1 MKKTKIF
8 LFAFLSLV
16 LITSCDEGFEE
27 LNTDPNNPTEVPA
40 HLLLS
45 QTQSTHMNMMYGMGR
60 GADMGGC
67 WVQQWSKVQYNSE
80 ARYIPRRGTIDGMWN
95 VMYTSIISEA
105 HAMQALAVTEENP
118 SLEGAALVMKAIGFQ
133 TLVDLFGPVPFT
145 EALDAA
151 NLKPAYDDEATVYA
165 GIIDMLTQAA
175 AKFSQGGSIT
185 SSSDLYYAG
194 DVSKWIKLANT
205 LKFRALMRISS
216 TRSVGGELAALQGK
230 MFTSNDDNATVK
242 YLSAAPDANPIYETI
257 VDGTRYEYKVNSQ
270 VVDRLGSLNDP
281 RLAVYASPNTSGVII
296 GKPSGYGLQTTL
308 PNEALGYTYADISGL
323 GSFYLNP
330 ELPGVLMSYS
340 QLNFLLAEAHNEGF
354 LPGGTASA
362 LPFFKEGIKASFAAN
377 ALDATNYLAQPNLTF
392 ATQSEARSKIGV
404 QAWIAS
410 YGQGIESWTEW
421 RRTGLPEL
429 VAGAE
434 SDLSVIPT
442 RWYYPTT
449 EATLNKANYDAA
461 SQTIGGDELTS
472 TLFWQ

>member
-8 LFAFLSLV
+8 LFAFLSFV

-27 LNTDPNNPTEVPA
+27 LNTDPNNPVEVPA

-105 HAMQALAVTEENP
+105 NAMQGLAATEGNA

-165 GIIDMLTQAA
+165 GILDMLDQAA

-185 SSSDLYYAG
+185 ASSDLYYAG
-194 DVSKWIKLANT
+194 DVSKWKKLANT

-216 TRSVGGELAALQGK
+216 TRSVGGELSALLGK

-242 YLSAAPDANPIYETI
+242 YLSAAPDANPIYETV
-257 VDGTRYEYKVNSQ
+257 VDGSRLEYKVNS
-270 VVDRLGSLNDP
+270 VLVDKLKNLNDD
-281 RLAVYASPNTSGVII
+281 RLAVYASPNASGDIL
-296 GKPSGYGLQTTL
+296 GKPAGFGLQTTL
-308 PNEALGYTYADISGL
+308 PNEALGYTYANISGL
-323 GSFYLNP
+323 GSFYLNA
-330 ELPGVLMSYS
+330 ELPGVLISYS
-340 QLNFLLAEAHNEGF
+340 QLNFLLAEAYNEGHIS
-354 LPGGTASA
+354 GGINIA
-362 LPFFKEGIKASFAAN
+362 LSYFREGISSSFAFN
-377 ALDATNYLAQPNLTF
+377 KLDATSYLAQPNLSF
-392 ATQSEARSKIGV
+392 ASQSEARTKIGL

-410 YGQGIESWTEW
+410 YGQGIESWTEY

-429 VAGAE
+429 QAAE
-434 SDLSVIPT
+434 EGDLSSIPA

-449 EATLNKANYDAA
+449 EVSLNKANYEAA
-461 SQTIGGDELTS
+461 SQTIGGDQLTS